1 MLRVDLID
9 IPGSTRHL
17 NVEAMMSRLP
27 NRFDW
32 RPKWV
37 LGRHFPWE
45 LLEDAAW
52 FPLSIGL
59 AMAPKNREGKP
70 AGKAGYIS
78 NYDNNLATR
87 LRDVNAS

>member
-45 LLEDAAW
+45 L
-52 FPLSIGL
+52 FGRYSVVSLSIGL
-59 AMAPKNREGKP
+59 AMEPKIAAENLPVSLR
-70 AGKAGYIS
+70 IS
-78 NYDNNLATR
+78 LITPIIWR
-87 LRDVNAS
+87 LGCGT